1 MNSLDVP
8 LKWETS
14 RIAADLYMSSGRSVT
29 FAQVAE
35 ATGRQVSEIR
45 ALFPNKA
52 AMLGYRYAGI
62 PAVFELHMAALDE
75 YPDFT
80 IGEKV
85 SQFLY
90 STFDYLN
97 ESRDFTDA
105 TFADWDLAPF
115 RNGTARLL
123 ARMVEQ
129 DSRIPFVN
137 RFFLRDLTYEAAAW
151 QVVCAVRHWL
161 KDTSEGTS
169 DTLAWIEKSTAF
181 AQEMVYSGILDKGLD
196 LGRYAVS
203 TMRRETP

>member
-1 MNSLDVP
+1 MNSNDVSQR
-8 LKWETS
+8 WELS
-14 RIAADLYMSSGRSVT
+14 RIAADLYMINGRSVT

-35 ATGRQVSEIR
+35 ASGREASDVR

-52 AMLGYRYAGI
+52 SMLAYRYAGI
-62 PAVFELHMAALDE
+62 PAVFELHMAALAD

-105 TFADWDLAPF
+105 TFTEWDQAPF
-115 RNGTARLL
+115 RTATARLL

-137 RFFLRDLTYEAAAW
+137 RFFLRDLTYDAAAW
-151 QVVCAVRHWL
+151 QVICAVRHWL
-161 KDTSEGTS
+161 KDPSEGTS
-169 DTLAWIEKSTAF
+169 DTLAWVEKSTAF
-181 AQEMVYSGILDKGLD
+181 AQEMLYSGILDKGLD

-203 TMRRETP
+203 AMKRETP